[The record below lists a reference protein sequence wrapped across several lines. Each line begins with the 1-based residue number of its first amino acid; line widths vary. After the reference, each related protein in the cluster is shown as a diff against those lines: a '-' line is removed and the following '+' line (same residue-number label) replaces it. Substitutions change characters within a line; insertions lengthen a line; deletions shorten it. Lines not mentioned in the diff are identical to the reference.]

1 MTTNEKTM
9 TPEEMVNALQKAHD
23 ESAEKWGDTLVA
35 EKVAQK
41 HYWSTRTALNK
52 ARKAAL
58 AAKP

>member
-1 MTTNEKTM
+1 M